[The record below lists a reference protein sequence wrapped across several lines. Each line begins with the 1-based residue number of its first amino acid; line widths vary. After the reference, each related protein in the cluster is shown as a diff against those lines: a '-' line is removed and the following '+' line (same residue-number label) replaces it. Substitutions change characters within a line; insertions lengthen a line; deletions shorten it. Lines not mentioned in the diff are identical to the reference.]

1 MEVNIRPYFRNRQA
15 MRMKGPAH
23 RITSKKIKSEE
34 LRIDERDADII
45 KQMWIMVSFG
55 LAIFLGGF
63 GIWAVDNKYCSKLRQ
78 WRHELG
84 LPWGILLEGHGWWHL
99 MTGYGAYW

>member
-1 MEVNIRPYFRNRQA
+1 
-15 MRMKGPAH
+15 MRMKGQNDGIAG
-23 RITSKKIKSEE
+23 KDKESEE
-34 LRIDERDADII
+34 LRMDKRDAEII
-45 KQMWIMVSFG
+45 KQMWIMVVFG

-63 GIWAVDNKYCSKLRQ
+63 GIWTLDNNYCSKLRQ

-99 MTGYGAYW
+99 MTGYGAYL